1 MFLFFAW
8 QFGSHVDCFSQK
20 YTIYVLC
27 QHEDV
32 YSGFKR
38 VNFVFMLFLLIY
50 LYWCPTRF
58 QYQIMFLSYYR
69 KAKNVTSRKDISY
82 SPPRGSPAFT
92 PCSLHSSCC
101 SIFCVMCLVFYISQF
116 VLWSVSIWPWYCLS
130 FVSFP
135 LTMILSVFCHFTF
148 SHDIVCLFR
157 CTASDYLFDIFK
169 PVLHSYEIVICPLS
183 GF

>member
-1 MFLFFAW
+1 
-8 QFGSHVDCFSQK
+8 
-20 YTIYVLC
+20 
-27 QHEDV
+27 
-32 YSGFKR
+32 
-38 VNFVFMLFLLIY
+38 MLFLLIY

-82 SPPRGSPAFT
+82 SPPRGSHAFT

-101 SIFCVMCLVFYISQF
+101 SIFCVMCSVLYIT
-116 VLWSVSIWPWYCLS
+116 VCPL
-130 FVSFP
+130 VSFH
-135 LTMILSVFCHFTF
+135 LAMILSIFCQFPFDHDLSVFCHFTF
-148 SHDIVCLFR
+148 GHDIVCLFR

-183 GF
+183 VF